1 MSRKVLS
8 NGVQTPLADMS
19 SRTYVLYLN
28 TKLFIFLTLVGM
40 LALVNCV
47 ADGKILSIDTV
58 TTVYNS
64 IHAFRNYHYLTSEN
78 FLCSLDHSRDN
89 PLCNPVSD

>member
-1 MSRKVLS
+1 MQSRKVLS

-28 TKLFIFLTLVGM
+28 MKLFIFLTLIGM
-40 LALVNCV
+40 LAFVNCD

-58 TTVYNS
+58 TTTVS
-64 IHAFRNYHYLTSEN
+64 KLSETIIT
-78 FLCSLDHSRDN
+78 
-89 PLCNPVSD
+89 